1 MRAFGH
7 PAAPCYSQGE
17 ALAWGQLPII
27 GCGDPMGLKRKWRRL
42 SDAKKRNIANTVV
55 AVLAVL
61 VLAAVAY
68 AMLV

>member
-1 MRAFGH
+1 
-7 PAAPCYSQGE
+7 
-17 ALAWGQLPII
+17 
-27 GCGDPMGLKRKWRRL
+27 MGLRRKWRRL

-68 AMLV
+68 AMLA